1 MFDTILKI
9 IEGEEMVQYILKGLS
24 HYIYLLFNMLDFKD
38 NGFILII
45 IFGMLLMCIKDK
57 TVYKSVISVLKS
69 IYNISK
75 TKVGFIIVCLVSSYY
90 MYTLIYFESKYNLIV
105 FIFTIYL
112 FIQDILKINLI
123 LLPESKINLTDLL
136 KDIATPILVLFI
148 SEFVTM
154 VEEENFNNITLV
166 FCSLIFIPIFFIIII
181 VFRHFIFYEDTYN
194 IYKKRI
200 KIDDYEFFKIVSI
213 ISIKS
218 KNYRITRIVLEEFL
232 NNTYNLTYNEM
243 KIELKGNINYI
254 IKKYKEKS
262 NNKIQKQKYKKNK
275 VFKMFEFIWS
285 ANILCV
291 IYLAIDKRFYI
302 GSLDISYYWSI
313 SILNI
318 YFWCDLMK
326 NRDIENQYDFIIY
339 MVINIILIVMIIC
352 YLIGINNTRLSE
364 RLFYIPIFIILH
376 FKAYNKKFPNILN
389 MPFLTENNFFGLD
402 PNQYNKSN

>member
-1 MFDTILKI
+1 
-9 IEGEEMVQYILKGLS
+9 MVQYILKGLS

-45 IFGMLLMCIKDK
+45 ILGMLLMCIKDK
-57 TVYKSVISVLKS
+57 TVYKSIISVLKS

-75 TKVGFIIVCLVSSYY
+75 TKVGFIIVCLVFSYY
-90 MYTLIYFESKYNLIV
+90 TYTLIYFESKYNLILV
-105 FIFTIYL
+105 IFTIYL

-123 LLPESKINLTDLL
+123 LLPESKLKLIDLL
-136 KDIATPILVLFI
+136 KDIATPIIVLFI

-154 VEEENFNNITLV
+154 LEEDSFNNINFV

-181 VFRHFIFYEDTYN
+181 VFRHFIFCEDTYN
-194 IYKKRI
+194 IYKKRL

-218 KNYRITRIVLEEFL
+218 KNYIITRIVLEEFL
-232 NNTYNLTYNEM
+232 NTAYNLSYNEM
-243 KIELKGNINYI
+243 KIELKRNINNI
-254 IKKYKEKS
+254 MKRYKEKN
-262 NNKIQKQKYKKNK
+262 NNKIRKQRYKKSK
-275 VFKMFEFIWS
+275 LFKIFEFIWS
-285 ANILCV
+285 ANIICV

-313 SILNI
+313 FILNI

-326 NRDIENQYDFIIY
+326 NRDIENQYDFVMY
-339 MVINIILIVMIIC
+339 MFISIILIVMIAC
-352 YLIGINNTRLSE
+352 YFVGINNTRLSE
-364 RLFYIPIFIILH
+364 MLFYIPIFIVVH

-389 MPFLTENNFFGLD
+389 MPFLTKNNFFGLD
-402 PNQYNKSN
+402 PSKYNKSN

>member
-1 MFDTILKI
+1 
-9 IEGEEMVQYILKGLS
+9 MVQYILKGLS

-45 IFGMLLMCIKDK
+45 ILGMLLMCIKDK
-57 TVYKSVISVLKS
+57 TVYKSIILVLKS

-75 TKVGFIIVCLVSSYY
+75 TKVGFIIVCLVFSYY
-90 MYTLIYFESKYNLIV
+90 TYTLIYFESKYNFILV
-105 FIFTIYL
+105 IFTIYL

-123 LLPESKINLTDLL
+123 LLPESKLKLIDLL
-136 KDIATPILVLFI
+136 KDIAIPIIVLFI

-154 VEEENFNNITLV
+154 IEDECFDNINFV

-181 VFRHFIFYEDTYN
+181 VFRHFIFCEDTYN
-194 IYKKRI
+194 IYKKRL

-218 KNYRITRIVLEEFL
+218 KNYIITRIVLEEFL
-232 NNTYNLTYNEM
+232 NNAYNLSYNEM
-243 KIELKGNINYI
+243 KIELKRNINNI
-254 IKKYKEKS
+254 MKRYKEK
-262 NNKIQKQKYKKNK
+262 NNNRIRKQRYKKSK
-275 VFKMFEFIWS
+275 LFKTFEFIWS
-285 ANILCV
+285 ANIICV

-313 SILNI
+313 FILNI

-326 NRDIENQYDFIIY
+326 NRDIENQYDFVMY
-339 MVINIILIVMIIC
+339 MFINIILIVMIVC
-352 YLIGINNTRLSE
+352 YFVGINNTRLSE
-364 RLFYIPIFIILH
+364 MLFYIPIFIVVH

-389 MPFLTENNFFGLD
+389 MPFLTKNNFFGLD
-402 PNQYNKSN
+402 PSKYNKSN

>member
-1 MFDTILKI
+1 
-9 IEGEEMVQYILKGLS
+9 
-24 HYIYLLFNMLDFKD
+24 
-38 NGFILII
+38 
-45 IFGMLLMCIKDK
+45 
-57 TVYKSVISVLKS
+57 
-69 IYNISK
+69 
-75 TKVGFIIVCLVSSYY
+75 

-154 VEEENFNNITLV
+154 VEEENFNNISLV

-181 VFRHFIFYEDTYN
+181 VFRHFIFCEDTYN

-232 NNTYNLTYNEM
+232 NNTYNLIYNEM

-262 NNKIQKQKYKKNK
+262 NNKIQKQKYKKIRCLKCLNLYG
-275 VFKMFEFIWS
+275 V
-285 ANILCV
+285 L
-291 IYLAIDKRFYI
+291 IYYVLYI
-302 GSLDISYYWSI
+302 
-313 SILNI
+313 
-318 YFWCDLMK
+318 
-326 NRDIENQYDFIIY
+326 
-339 MVINIILIVMIIC
+339 
-352 YLIGINNTRLSE
+352 
-364 RLFYIPIFIILH
+364 
-376 FKAYNKKFPNILN
+376 
-389 MPFLTENNFFGLD
+389 
-402 PNQYNKSN
+402 

>member
-1 MFDTILKI
+1 
-9 IEGEEMVQYILKGLS
+9 MVQYILKGLS

-45 IFGMLLMCIKDK
+45 ILGMLLMCIKDK
-57 TVYKSVISVLKS
+57 TVYKSIISVLKS

-75 TKVGFIIVCLVSSYY
+75 TKVGFIIVCLVFSYY
-90 MYTLIYFESKYNLIV
+90 TYTLIYFESKYNLILV
-105 FIFTIYL
+105 IFTIYL

-123 LLPESKINLTDLL
+123 LLPESKLKLIDLL
-136 KDIATPILVLFI
+136 KDIATPIIVLFI

-154 VEEENFNNITLV
+154 LEEDSFNNINFV

-181 VFRHFIFYEDTYN
+181 VFRHFIFCEDTYN
-194 IYKKRI
+194 IYKKRL

-218 KNYRITRIVLEEFL
+218 KNYIITRIVLEEFL
-232 NNTYNLTYNEM
+232 NTAYNLSYNEM
-243 KIELKGNINYI
+243 KIELKRNINNI
-254 IKKYKEKS
+254 MKRYKEKN
-262 NNKIQKQKYKKNK
+262 NNKIRKQRYKKSK
-275 VFKMFEFIWS
+275 LFKIFEFIWS
-285 ANILCV
+285 ANIICV

-313 SILNI
+313 FILNI

-326 NRDIENQYDFIIY
+326 NRDIENQYDFVMY
-339 MVINIILIVMIIC
+339 MFINIILIVMIAC
-352 YLIGINNTRLSE
+352 YFVGINNTRLSE
-364 RLFYIPIFIILH
+364 MLFYIPIFIVVH

-389 MPFLTENNFFGLD
+389 MPFLTKNNFFGLD
-402 PNQYNKSN
+402 PSKYNKSN

>member
-1 MFDTILKI
+1 
-9 IEGEEMVQYILKGLS
+9 
-24 HYIYLLFNMLDFKD
+24 MLDFKD

-181 VFRHFIFYEDTYN
+181 VFRHFIFCEDTYN

-262 NNKIQKQKYKKNK
+262 NNKIQKQKYKKIRCLKCLNLYG
-275 VFKMFEFIWS
+275 V
-285 ANILCV
+285 L
-291 IYLAIDKRFYI
+291 IYYVLYI
-302 GSLDISYYWSI
+302 
-313 SILNI
+313 
-318 YFWCDLMK
+318 
-326 NRDIENQYDFIIY
+326 
-339 MVINIILIVMIIC
+339 
-352 YLIGINNTRLSE
+352 
-364 RLFYIPIFIILH
+364 
-376 FKAYNKKFPNILN
+376 
-389 MPFLTENNFFGLD
+389 
-402 PNQYNKSN
+402 

>member
-1 MFDTILKI
+1 
-9 IEGEEMVQYILKGLS
+9 MVQYILKGLS

-45 IFGMLLMCIKDK
+45 ILGMLLMCIKDK
-57 TVYKSVISVLKS
+57 TVYKSIISVLKS

-75 TKVGFIIVCLVSSYY
+75 TKVGFIIVCLVFSYY
-90 MYTLIYFESKYNLIV
+90 TYTLIYFESKYNLILV
-105 FIFTIYL
+105 IFTIYL

-123 LLPESKINLTDLL
+123 LLPESKLKLIDLL
-136 KDIATPILVLFI
+136 KDIATPIIVLFM

-154 VEEENFNNITLV
+154 LEEDSFNNINFV

-181 VFRHFIFYEDTYN
+181 VFRHFIFCEDTYN
-194 IYKKRI
+194 IYKKRL

-218 KNYRITRIVLEEFL
+218 KNYIITRIVLEEFL
-232 NNTYNLTYNEM
+232 DTAYNLSYNEM
-243 KIELKGNINYI
+243 KIELKRNINNI
-254 IKKYKEKS
+254 MKRYKEKN
-262 NNKIQKQKYKKNK
+262 NNKIRKQRYKKSK
-275 VFKMFEFIWS
+275 LFKIFEFIWS
-285 ANILCV
+285 ANIICV

-313 SILNI
+313 FILNI

-326 NRDIENQYDFIIY
+326 NRDIENQYDFVMY
-339 MVINIILIVMIIC
+339 MFINIILIVMIAC
-352 YLIGINNTRLSE
+352 YFVGINNTRLSE
-364 RLFYIPIFIILH
+364 MLLYIPIFIVVH

-389 MPFLTENNFFGLD
+389 MPFLTKNNFFGLD
-402 PNQYNKSN
+402 PSKYNKSN